1 MIPIDLA
8 SRLRTLIAATVRPTE
23 AIAPIPD
30 NLLEGT
36 ESESFDLRSG
46 QRFTAQIQ
54 ASQADGTYRAVST
67 ATSRPFTLSLAFPAK
82 AGDTLELEA
91 VETRTDGTVQARL
104 ADADDAIARPSI
116 SPAGKLIG
124 QVLAGRWGE
133 PKPVILAQGQPIVNT
148 PPTRG
153 GETLAPALR
162 QAVAQSGLFF
172 EAHQAQWLNGDMPTA
187 QLLTEPQAQEG
198 LRQLA
203 QNATPE
209 RLAQLPPSV
218 REAVAQMH
226 AQDPAV
232 AARPNAEAPARAA
245 SEIAANLQNMPAAAN
260 EAADSLPTAARDTL
274 AMPERLVPI
283 VHQQLESMATH
294 HMAWQGQV
302 WPGQTMQWDL
312 YEPPEGSANTDYP
325 DEAKEWRSTLR
336 LTLPGLGGV
345 EARIIWTPAG
355 VAIRLDA
362 SEAGTAYAMRENEA
376 ALANALDAAGVPLT
390 AMAVAHHV
398 VG

>member
-30 NLLEGT
+30 DLLQGS

-46 QRFTAQIQ
+46 QRFSAQIQ
-54 ASQADGTYRAVST
+54 AAHADGTFRATSP
-67 ATSRPFTLSLAFPAK
+67 AASRPFILSLAFPAK
-82 AGDTLELEA
+82 AGDMLELEA
-91 VETRTDGTVQARL
+91 VETRTDGTIQARL
-104 ADADDAIARPSI
+104 ADGEDALARPTI

-133 PKPVILAQGQPIVNT
+133 PRPVVLAQGQPIVNA
-148 PPTRG
+148 PPAHG
-153 GETLAPALR
+153 SENLAPALR
-162 QAVAQSGLFF
+162 QAVTQSGLFF
-172 EAHQAQWLNGDMPTA
+172 EAHQAQWLNGDMPTT
-187 QLLTEPQAQEG
+187 QLLAEPQAQEG

-203 QNATPE
+203 QNMTPE

-218 REAVAQMH
+218 REAVARMH
-226 AQDPAV
+226 AQDPTVSARAQGEN
-232 AARPNAEAPARAA
+232 AARAPADT
-245 SEIAANLQNMPAAAN
+245 PTGAAAMAMSD
-260 EAADSLPTAARDTL
+260 AADSLPSLARDTL

-294 HMAWQGQV
+294 HIAWQGQV

-312 YEPPEGSANTDYP
+312 YEPPDGGAGSAYE
-325 DEAKEWRSTLR
+325 DEAREWRSTLR

-345 EARIIWTPAG
+345 EARIVWTPAG

-362 SEAGTAYAMRENEA
+362 SEAGTAHAMRQNETVLA
-376 ALANALDAAGVPLT
+376 DALEAAGVPLT